1 MLKLTIRSFPLQDLI
16 VRLNKE
22 NGSIKQNLEATNA
35 ALSASRIEGSRAS
48 TSGTSSIKVV
58 LHSNFW
64 VSVLCL
70 IDFQGV
76 LILKYTFCSFFSFSF
91 SNGHSL
97 EFDFSVFIMQIFVSF
112 VCHFDLI
119 SNILMSLF
127 IFIYLI

>member
-22 NGSIKQNLEATNA
+22 NGSVKQNLEATNA

-48 TSGTSSIKVV
+48 TSGTFSIKVV

-70 IDFQGV
+70 IDFHGV
-76 LILKYTFCSFFSFSF
+76 LILKCTFCSFFFSF

-119 SNILMSLF
+119 YNILKSLF